1 MTDEAWG
8 DEVSRR
14 LVALESRLSHH
25 EIMAEELSEVVTLQG
40 RTIDNLT
47 AEIRR
52 LRARLAAAEAGYT
65 PSQHD
70 EKPPPHY

>member
-1 MTDEAWG
+1 MTDEAWD

-25 EIMAEELSEVVTLQG
+25 EVMAEELSEVAARQG
-40 RTIDNLT
+40 RVIDDLA

-52 LRARLAAAEAGYT
+52 LRARLAAAEAGYA
-65 PSQHD
+65 PSQQD

>member
-14 LVALESRLSHH
+14 LAALESRLSHH
-25 EIMAEELSEVVTLQG
+25 EVMAEELSEVVTLQG

-65 PSQHD
+65 VSPQD